1 MGVVEGVTS
10 EEIGFLEVF
19 NGIGLKIQL
28 VENDPRWY
36 HTLKVEVNSFSMFW
50 YKELPKEHLNLMF
63 YRGGI

>member
-36 HTLKVEVNSFSMFW
+36 HTLKVEVNSFSMF
-50 YKELPKEHLNLMF
+50 
-63 YRGGI
+63 